1 MIDSKYRDAL
11 SRAIIRLQVRGVLNQ
26 LKDKWWRQKR
36 DGEQC
41 SRHSNI
47 KSYALR
53 QLDISAFVGTFLVL
67 SAGISFAFVLVIIEN
82 IFKKVRSKDTSVYN
96 LVISPKISFS
106 FLL

>member
-41 SRHSNI
+41 SRYSNI
-47 KSYALR
+47 RSNALR
-53 QLDISAFVGTFLVL
+53 QLDADVFVGAFLVL
-67 SAGISFAFVLVIIEN
+67 SAGISIAFILVIIEN
-82 IFKKVRSKDTSVYN
+82 IFKKVRSKDTSVYS
-96 LVISPKISFS
+96 LVISPKYSFS